1 MGRYLWRCHPRRHR
15 AVAAWLA
22 GSWDRPRHREYQ
34 QWHDTRRE
42 QLWHG
47 RRLWWVVSSI
57 IALGFGGYAAA
68 WLAGIEIKW
77 DGVLHGLITWG
88 IATLLTIY
96 LLTSAVGSVI
106 GGGFSAVG
114 SAASAAGSGVKDA
127 AQPLAQATG
136 VSPDML
142 QQQAQAYL
150 QPANPDPA
158 TLSPQDAQKQVVT
171 NLATYAKGGPDAP
184 AAKERVVTIMAAQQH
199 ISHDDA
205 AKRFDDA
212 QAKLQQARDQAVQTA
227 KNAADA
233 SAAAAS
239 KTSFAAFG
247 DLSRGHCGSRWRFNR
262 GPTPASGEPARHSL
276 IVEIDR
282 RESAVMQRNSDAYRP
297 SSASDPGYQ
306 NVLSAGDVAMP
317 RTFMGKPRTR
327 RNLIGFNLTRTVNI
341 DAACAELK

>member
-1 MGRYLWRCHPRRHR
+1 MSTKSPTESLYLGGATAVETTTTRMDGGAHIHRRISWAAIFGGVILVVAVQLLLGLLGAGIGLGTVNTNGGTTPDASSFGMG
-15 AVAAWLA
+15 A
-22 GSWDRPRHREYQ
+22 GI
-34 QWHDTRRE
+34 
-42 QLWHG
+42 
-47 RRLWWVVSSI
+47 WWVISSI
-57 IALGFGGYAAA
+57 LALGFGGYAAA

-96 LLTSAVGSVI
+96 LLSSAVGSVI

-127 AQPLAQATG
+127 AQPLAQAAG

-184 AAKERVVTIMAAQQH
+184 AAKERVIAIMAAQQH
-199 ISHDDA
+199 INHDDA
-205 AKRFDDA
+205 AKQFNDA
-212 QAKLQQARDQAVQTA
+212 QAKLQQTRDQAVQTA

-247 DLSRGHCGSRWRFNR
+247 DLLLGAIAAAIGGSLRCN
-262 GPTPASGEPARHSL
+262 G
-276 IVEIDR
+276 
-282 RESAVMQRNSDAYRP
+282 
-297 SSASDPGYQ
+297 
-306 NVLSAGDVAMP
+306 
-317 RTFMGKPRTR
+317 
-327 RNLIGFNLTRTVNI
+327 GFR
-341 DAACAELK
+341 